1 MLALSFLLPLEA
13 ETSKALATI
22 EYVSLSGLFLYS
34 STICEFLNSKD
45 TILFIVLGQ
54 ILTRAVAVR
63 TEEGI

>member
-22 EYVSLSGLFLYS
+22 EDVSLSGLFLYS